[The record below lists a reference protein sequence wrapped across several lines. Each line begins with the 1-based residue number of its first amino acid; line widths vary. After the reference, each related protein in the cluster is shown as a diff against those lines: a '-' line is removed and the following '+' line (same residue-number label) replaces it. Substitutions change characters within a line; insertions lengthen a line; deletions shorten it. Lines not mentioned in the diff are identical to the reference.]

1 MPDACREYV
10 YSEQKRRPLKGPAF
24 DGFESSNII
33 TPTHT
38 RARQSRST
46 SSFVVTGKSGIPE
59 NDGEK
64 KRERDSERQSETERE
79 QRKRERRKEGQ
90 CFVAR
95 KRPPSQRFQLHVH
108 SFTAIR
114 FPDTFVTLFALL
126 NPFRNIAALDPFSL
140 FARLLLKPSV
150 SKRFPPEC

>member
-10 YSEQKRRPLKGPAF
+10 CSEQKSRPLKGPAF

-59 NDGEK
+59 NLMEK
-64 KRERDSERQSETERE
+64 KREIEKEIEGETE
-79 QRKRERRKEGQ
+79 RKRER
-90 CFVAR
+90 
-95 KRPPSQRFQLHVH
+95 
-108 SFTAIR
+108 
-114 FPDTFVTLFALL
+114 
-126 NPFRNIAALDPFSL
+126 
-140 FARLLLKPSV
+140 
-150 SKRFPPEC
+150 